1 MFRVVTRNVDR
12 EFDRWIDAL
21 EFAKLQ
27 MPECKWFQD
36 VRIFEKGNLV
46 WVYSRSHKFPQFM
59 GAGVYDRLAKRF
71 LLETAVEEGLID
83 MNEEDESTK
92 D

>member
-21 EFAKLQ
+21 EFAKLK

-46 WVYSRSHKFPQFM
+46 W
-59 GAGVYDRLAKRF
+59 
-71 LLETAVEEGLID
+71 
-83 MNEEDESTK
+83 
-92 D
+92 